1 MPLFD
6 THAHYND
13 DAFDQDREEL
23 LDALPAAGVGA
34 VVIPGVDAASSRSA
48 LALAE
53 TRPWLFAAAGI
64 HPEDCAGCTAADFS
78 AIRDLCRE
86 KKVVAIGEIGLD
98 YYWAENPPKEFQ
110 QMVFRRQLEL
120 ALELELP
127 VISQWD
133 YPALKVAP
141 CRYSGSLYQDNL
153 IICAH
158 NYASHFGKL
167 KELQPGDTVL
177 FTDMDEHVVTFQVV
191 ERETLNPMDA
201 EGMEAGDWDLT
212 LFTCTIGGQT
222 RVTIRLERVE
232 VFRNPEQEDAVQSE
246 K

>member
-1 MPLFD
+1 MKANRGAVWINAGLLLIAAALFLS
-6 THAHYND
+6 AYNAWESHEARD
-13 DAFDQDREEL
+13 SAQQVIAQL
-23 LDALPAAGVGA
+23 CDALPTEAGEPTTLPDVRREMPVKTINGRDYIG
-34 VVIPGVDAASSRSA
+34 VLSIPS
-48 LALAE
+48 
-53 TRPWLFAAAGI
+53 
-64 HPEDCAGCTAADFS
+64 
-78 AIRDLCRE
+78 
-86 KKVVAIGEIGLD
+86 
-98 YYWAENPPKEFQ
+98 
-110 QMVFRRQLEL
+110 
-120 ALELELP
+120 LELELP

-167 KELQPGDTVL
+167 KELQPGDIVL
-177 FTDMDEHVVTFQVV
+177 FTDMDEHVVTFQMV

-212 LFTCTIGGQT
+212 LFTCTIDGQT
-222 RVTIRLERVE
+222 RVTIRFERVE
-232 VFRNPEQEDAVQSE
+232 VFRNPETEEPAKSE

>member
-1 MPLFD
+1 MKANRGTVWINAGLLLIAAALFLSV
-6 THAHYND
+6 YNEWESHEARD
-13 DAFDQDREEL
+13 SARQVIAQL
-23 LDALPAAGVGA
+23 CDALPTEAGEPTTLPDVRREMPVKTINGRDYIG
-34 VVIPGVDAASSRSA
+34 VLSIPS
-48 LALAE
+48 
-53 TRPWLFAAAGI
+53 
-64 HPEDCAGCTAADFS
+64 
-78 AIRDLCRE
+78 
-86 KKVVAIGEIGLD
+86 
-98 YYWAENPPKEFQ
+98 
-110 QMVFRRQLEL
+110 
-120 ALELELP
+120 LELELP

-167 KELQPGDTVL
+167 KELQPGDIVL
-177 FTDMDEHVVTFQVV
+177 FTDMDEHVVTFQMV

-201 EGMEAGDWDLT
+201 EAMEAGDWDLT
-212 LFTCTIGGQT
+212 LFTCTIDGQT

-232 VFRNPEQEDAVQSE
+232 VFRNPETEEPAKSE

>member
-1 MPLFD
+1 MKANRGTVWINAGLLLIAAALFLSV
-6 THAHYND
+6 YNEWES
-13 DAFDQDREEL
+13 REARDSARQVIAQL
-23 LDALPAAGVGA
+23 CDALPTEAGEPTTLPDVRREMPVKTINGRDYIG
-34 VVIPGVDAASSRSA
+34 VLSIPS
-48 LALAE
+48 
-53 TRPWLFAAAGI
+53 
-64 HPEDCAGCTAADFS
+64 
-78 AIRDLCRE
+78 
-86 KKVVAIGEIGLD
+86 
-98 YYWAENPPKEFQ
+98 
-110 QMVFRRQLEL
+110 
-120 ALELELP
+120 LELELP

-191 ERETLNPMDA
+191 ERETLNPMDT

-232 VFRNPEQEDAVQSE
+232 VFRNPEQEDAAQSE

>member
-1 MPLFD
+1 MKANRGRG
-6 THAHYND
+6 TVWINAG
-13 DAFDQDREEL
+13 L
-23 LDALPAAGVGA
+23 LL
-34 VVIPGVDAASSRSA
+34 I
-48 LALAE
+48 
-53 TRPWLFAAAGI
+53 AAALFLSVYNEWESHEARDSARQVI
-64 HPEDCAGCTAADFS
+64 AQLCDELPTEAGEPTTLPDVRREMPVKT
-78 AIRDLCRE
+78 INGRDY
-86 KKVVAIGEIGLD
+86 IGVLSI
-98 YYWAENPPKEFQ
+98 PS
-110 QMVFRRQLEL
+110 
-120 ALELELP
+120 LELELP

-167 KELQPGDTVL
+167 KELQPGDIVL
-177 FTDMDEHVVTFQVV
+177 FTDMDEHVVTFQMV

-212 LFTCTIGGQT
+212 LFTCTIDGQT
-222 RVTIRLERVE
+222 RVTIRFERVE
-232 VFRNPEQEDAVQSE
+232 VFRNPEAEEPAKSE

>member
-1 MPLFD
+1 MKANRGTVWINAGLLLIAAALFLS
-6 THAHYND
+6 AYNEWESHEARD
-13 DAFDQDREEL
+13 SARQVIAQL
-23 LDALPAAGVGA
+23 CDALPTEAGEPTTLPDVRREMPVKTINGRDYIG
-34 VVIPGVDAASSRSA
+34 VLSIPS
-48 LALAE
+48 
-53 TRPWLFAAAGI
+53 
-64 HPEDCAGCTAADFS
+64 
-78 AIRDLCRE
+78 
-86 KKVVAIGEIGLD
+86 
-98 YYWAENPPKEFQ
+98 
-110 QMVFRRQLEL
+110 
-120 ALELELP
+120 LELELP

-167 KELQPGDTVL
+167 KELQPGDIVL
-177 FTDMDEHVVTFQVV
+177 FTDMDEHVVTFQMV

-212 LFTCTIGGQT
+212 LFTCTIDGQT

-232 VFRNPEQEDAVQSE
+232 VYRNPETEEPAKSE

>member
-1 MPLFD
+1 MKANRGRGTVWINAGLLLIAAALFLSV
-6 THAHYND
+6 YNEWES
-13 DAFDQDREEL
+13 REARDSARQVIAQL
-23 LDALPAAGVGA
+23 CDALPTEAGEPTTLPDVRREMPVKTINGRDYIG
-34 VVIPGVDAASSRSA
+34 VLSIPS
-48 LALAE
+48 
-53 TRPWLFAAAGI
+53 
-64 HPEDCAGCTAADFS
+64 
-78 AIRDLCRE
+78 
-86 KKVVAIGEIGLD
+86 
-98 YYWAENPPKEFQ
+98 
-110 QMVFRRQLEL
+110 
-120 ALELELP
+120 LELELP

-167 KELQPGDTVL
+167 KELQPGDIVL

-212 LFTCTIGGQT
+212 LFTCTIDGQT

-232 VFRNPEQEDAVQSE
+232 VFRNPETEEPAKSE

>member
-1 MPLFD
+1 MKANRGTVWINAGLLLIAAALFLS
-6 THAHYND
+6 AYNEWESHEARD
-13 DAFDQDREEL
+13 SARQVIAQL
-23 LDALPAAGVGA
+23 CDALPTEAGEPTTLPDVRQEMPVKTINGRDYIG
-34 VVIPGVDAASSRSA
+34 VLSIPS
-48 LALAE
+48 
-53 TRPWLFAAAGI
+53 
-64 HPEDCAGCTAADFS
+64 
-78 AIRDLCRE
+78 
-86 KKVVAIGEIGLD
+86 
-98 YYWAENPPKEFQ
+98 
-110 QMVFRRQLEL
+110 
-120 ALELELP
+120 LELELP

-158 NYASHFGKL
+158 NYASHFAKL
-167 KELQPGDTVL
+167 KELQPGDIVL
-177 FTDMDEHVVTFQVV
+177 FTDMDEHVVTFQMV
-191 ERETLNPMDA
+191 ERETLNPMDT

-232 VFRNPEQEDAVQSE
+232 VFRNPETEEPAKSE

>member
-1 MPLFD
+1 MK
-6 THAHYND
+6 AN
-13 DAFDQDREEL
+13 R
-23 LDALPAAGVGA
+23 GA
-34 VVIPGVDAASSRSA
+34 VWINAG
-48 LALAE
+48 LL
-53 TRPWLFAAAGI
+53 LIAAALFLSAYNAWESHEARDSARQVI
-64 HPEDCAGCTAADFS
+64 AQLCDELPTEAGEPTTLPDVRQEMS
-78 AIRDLCRE
+78 VKTINGRDY
-86 KKVVAIGEIGLD
+86 IGVLSI
-98 YYWAENPPKEFQ
+98 PS
-110 QMVFRRQLEL
+110 
-120 ALELELP
+120 LELELP

-167 KELQPGDTVL
+167 KELQPGDIVL
-177 FTDMDEHVVTFQVV
+177 FTDMDEHVVTFQMV

-212 LFTCTIGGQT
+212 LFTCTIDGQT
-222 RVTIRLERVE
+222 RVTIRFERVE
-232 VFRNPEQEDAVQSE
+232 VFRNPETEEPAKSE

>member
-1 MPLFD
+1 MKANRGRGTVWINAGLLLIAAALFLS
-6 THAHYND
+6 AYNEWESHEARD
-13 DAFDQDREEL
+13 SARQVIAQL
-23 LDALPAAGVGA
+23 CDALPTEAGEPTTLPDVRREMPVKTINGRDYIG
-34 VVIPGVDAASSRSA
+34 VLSIPS
-48 LALAE
+48 
-53 TRPWLFAAAGI
+53 
-64 HPEDCAGCTAADFS
+64 
-78 AIRDLCRE
+78 
-86 KKVVAIGEIGLD
+86 
-98 YYWAENPPKEFQ
+98 
-110 QMVFRRQLEL
+110 
-120 ALELELP
+120 LELELP

-167 KELQPGDTVL
+167 KELQPGDIVL
-177 FTDMDEHVVTFQVV
+177 FTDMDEHVVTFQMV

-212 LFTCTIGGQT
+212 LFTCTIDGQT
-222 RVTIRLERVE
+222 RVTIRFERVE
-232 VFRNPEQEDAVQSE
+232 VFRNPEAEEPAKSE

>member
-1 MPLFD
+1 MK
-6 THAHYND
+6 AK
-13 DAFDQDREEL
+13 R
-23 LDALPAAGVGA
+23 GA
-34 VVIPGVDAASSRSA
+34 VWINAG
-48 LALAE
+48 LL
-53 TRPWLFAAAGI
+53 LIAAALFLSVYNEWESNEARDSARQVI
-64 HPEDCAGCTAADFS
+64 AQLCDELPTEAGEPTTLPDVRREMPVKT
-78 AIRDLCRE
+78 INGRDY
-86 KKVVAIGEIGLD
+86 IGVLSI
-98 YYWAENPPKEFQ
+98 PS
-110 QMVFRRQLEL
+110 
-120 ALELELP
+120 LELELP

-167 KELQPGDTVL
+167 KELQPGDIVL
-177 FTDMDEHVVTFQVV
+177 FTDMDEHVVTFQMV

-201 EGMEAGDWDLT
+201 EGMKAGDWDLT
-212 LFTCTIGGQT
+212 LFTCTIDGQT

-232 VFRNPEQEDAVQSE
+232 VFRNPETEEPAKSE

>member
-1 MPLFD
+1 MKANRGRGTVWINAGLLLIAAALFLS
-6 THAHYND
+6 AYNEWESHEARD
-13 DAFDQDREEL
+13 SARQVIAQL
-23 LDALPAAGVGA
+23 YDALPTEAGEPTTLPDVRREMPVKTINGRDYIG
-34 VVIPGVDAASSRSA
+34 VLSIPS
-48 LALAE
+48 
-53 TRPWLFAAAGI
+53 
-64 HPEDCAGCTAADFS
+64 
-78 AIRDLCRE
+78 
-86 KKVVAIGEIGLD
+86 
-98 YYWAENPPKEFQ
+98 
-110 QMVFRRQLEL
+110 
-120 ALELELP
+120 LELELP

-167 KELQPGDTVL
+167 KELQPGDIVL
-177 FTDMDEHVVTFQVV
+177 FTDMDEHVVTFQMV

-212 LFTCTIGGQT
+212 LFTCTIDGQT

-232 VFRNPEQEDAVQSE
+232 VFRNPETEEPAKSE

>member
-1 MPLFD
+1 MKAKRGAVWINAGLLLIAAALFLS
-6 THAHYND
+6 AYNAWESHEARD
-13 DAFDQDREEL
+13 SARQVIAQL
-23 LDALPAAGVGA
+23 CDALPTEAAEPTTLPDVRREMPVKTINGRDYIGVLS
-34 VVIPGVDAASSRSA
+34 IPS
-48 LALAE
+48 
-53 TRPWLFAAAGI
+53 
-64 HPEDCAGCTAADFS
+64 
-78 AIRDLCRE
+78 
-86 KKVVAIGEIGLD
+86 
-98 YYWAENPPKEFQ
+98 
-110 QMVFRRQLEL
+110 
-120 ALELELP
+120 LELELP

-167 KELQPGDTVL
+167 KELQPGDIVL
-177 FTDMDEHVVTFQVV
+177 FTDMDEHVVTFQMV

-212 LFTCTIGGQT
+212 LFTCTIDGQT
-222 RVTIRLERVE
+222 RVTIRFERVE
-232 VFRNPEQEDAVQSE
+232 VFRNPETEEPAKSE

>member
-1 MPLFD
+1 MKTNRGTIWINAGLLLIAAALFLS
-6 THAHYND
+6 AYNE
-13 DAFDQDREEL
+13 RESHEARDSAQQVIAQL
-23 LDALPAAGVGA
+23 CDALPTEAGETEPEPESTTVPESLPDVEREMPVRTINGRDYIG
-34 VVIPGVDAASSRSA
+34 VLSIPSLG
-48 LALAE
+48 
-53 TRPWLFAAAGI
+53 
-64 HPEDCAGCTAADFS
+64 
-78 AIRDLCRE
+78 
-86 KKVVAIGEIGLD
+86 
-98 YYWAENPPKEFQ
+98 
-110 QMVFRRQLEL
+110 
-120 ALELELP
+120 LELP

-133 YPALKVAP
+133 YPSLKIAP
-141 CRYSGSLYQDNL
+141 CRYSGSLYQNNL

-167 KELQPGDTVL
+167 KQLRSGDTVL
-177 FTDMDEHVVTFQVV
+177 FTDMDEHVVTFQMV

-232 VFRNPEQEDAVQSE
+232 VFRNPETEEPAKSE

>member
-1 MPLFD
+1 MKANRGTVWINAGLLLIAAALFLS
-6 THAHYND
+6 AYNE
-13 DAFDQDREEL
+13 RESHEARDSARQVIAQL
-23 LDALPAAGVGA
+23 CDALPTEAGDDEAEPTTLPESQPDVRREMPVKTINGRDYIG
-34 VVIPGVDAASSRSA
+34 VLSIPS
-48 LALAE
+48 
-53 TRPWLFAAAGI
+53 
-64 HPEDCAGCTAADFS
+64 
-78 AIRDLCRE
+78 
-86 KKVVAIGEIGLD
+86 
-98 YYWAENPPKEFQ
+98 
-110 QMVFRRQLEL
+110 
-120 ALELELP
+120 LELELP

-133 YPALKVAP
+133 YPSLKIAP

-177 FTDMDEHVVTFQVV
+177 FTDMDEHVVTFQMV

-232 VFRNPEQEDAVQSE
+232 VFRNPEQEDTVQSE

>member
-1 MPLFD
+1 MKAKRG
-6 THAHYND
+6 TVWINAG
-13 DAFDQDREEL
+13 L
-23 LDALPAAGVGA
+23 LL
-34 VVIPGVDAASSRSA
+34 I
-48 LALAE
+48 
-53 TRPWLFAAAGI
+53 AAALFLSVYNEWESHEARDSARQVI
-64 HPEDCAGCTAADFS
+64 AQLCDELPTEAGEPTTLPDVRREMPVKT
-78 AIRDLCRE
+78 IDGRDY
-86 KKVVAIGEIGLD
+86 IGVLSI
-98 YYWAENPPKEFQ
+98 PS
-110 QMVFRRQLEL
+110 
-120 ALELELP
+120 LELELP

-167 KELQPGDTVL
+167 KELQPGDIVL
-177 FTDMDEHVVTFQVV
+177 FTDMDEHVVTFQMV

-212 LFTCTIGGQT
+212 LFTCTIDGQT

-232 VFRNPEQEDAVQSE
+232 VFRNPETEEPAKSE

>member
-1 MPLFD
+1 MKANRGAVWINAGLLLIAAALFLS
-6 THAHYND
+6 AYNEWES
-13 DAFDQDREEL
+13 REARDSARQVIVQL
-23 LDALPAAGVGA
+23 CDALPTEAGEPTTLPDVRREMPVKTINGRDYIG
-34 VVIPGVDAASSRSA
+34 VLSIPS
-48 LALAE
+48 
-53 TRPWLFAAAGI
+53 
-64 HPEDCAGCTAADFS
+64 
-78 AIRDLCRE
+78 
-86 KKVVAIGEIGLD
+86 
-98 YYWAENPPKEFQ
+98 
-110 QMVFRRQLEL
+110 
-120 ALELELP
+120 LELELP

-167 KELQPGDTVL
+167 KELQPGDIVL
-177 FTDMDEHVVTFQVV
+177 FTDMDEHVVTFQMV

-212 LFTCTIGGQT
+212 LFTCTIDGQT

-232 VFRNPEQEDAVQSE
+232 VFRNPETEEPAKSE

>member
-1 MPLFD
+1 MKANRGTVWINAGLLLIAAALFLSV
-6 THAHYND
+6 YNEWES
-13 DAFDQDREEL
+13 REARDSARQVIAQL
-23 LDALPAAGVGA
+23 CDALPTEAGEPTTLPDVRREMPVKTINGRDYIG
-34 VVIPGVDAASSRSA
+34 VLSIPS
-48 LALAE
+48 
-53 TRPWLFAAAGI
+53 
-64 HPEDCAGCTAADFS
+64 
-78 AIRDLCRE
+78 
-86 KKVVAIGEIGLD
+86 
-98 YYWAENPPKEFQ
+98 
-110 QMVFRRQLEL
+110 
-120 ALELELP
+120 LELELP

-167 KELQPGDTVL
+167 KELQPGDIVL
-177 FTDMDEHVVTFQVV
+177 FTDMDEHVVTFQMV

-232 VFRNPEQEDAVQSE
+232 VFRNPETEEPAKSE